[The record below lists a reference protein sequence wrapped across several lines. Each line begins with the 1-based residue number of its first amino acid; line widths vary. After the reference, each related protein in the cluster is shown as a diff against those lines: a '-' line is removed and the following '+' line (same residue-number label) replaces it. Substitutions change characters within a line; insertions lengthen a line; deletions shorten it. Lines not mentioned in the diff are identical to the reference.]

1 MSYTVKIL
9 SHNKAVE
16 AHPGDVLADKILE
29 AGIPLSLFCN
39 KRGLCGKCFVEIVR
53 GPRPSLLDKER
64 TWLSLKNLGKNFR
77 LACQY
82 EVSGNIEVNIP
93 ALFTTPDV
101 PILPAISRTAVAPDP
116 AVKKYYLE
124 LSRPDITSPRS
135 LFEILLEEL
144 GYKHLKA
151 SLAVLSDLGRTLEG
165 GDFKAT
171 ATVYR
176 EKEMIA
182 VEPGDTT
189 EENYGLAVDIGTTT
203 LVMDLVDLNTGRTLA
218 TEAALNGQAKRGAD
232 VVSRISYASAGPG
245 YAAELRSLVMDS
257 LNQMARRVLSR
268 SRVAPASVYEVV
280 VSGNTTMNHLL
291 LGIPVETLAVAPYHA
306 VFSRLPSVSARQA
319 GFAVHP
325 QAKVYLAPNVKSFV
339 GGDITSG
346 LLASRLVSRRG
357 NYLFIDLGTNGE
369 IVLKAGSDLVATST
383 AAGPAFEGTN
393 ISCGMPALPG
403 AVYKAEDTG
412 SVRLYTLGD
421 RPARGICG
429 TGLIDLIAIFLE
441 RGKISPAGAVR
452 DETKVIRVNEAM
464 ALAQEDIRQMQLA
477 CAAIKT
483 GMRLMLKRNHLSEAN
498 LDAIYIAGAFGNYLN
513 IENSMKIGLLP
524 RLDPR
529 RLVFI
534 GNSSLAGAR
543 RILISRV
550 EREKAE
556 SLIRKIRY
564 VSLAAEPE
572 FQDYFIK
579 ALEFSGWP

>member
-1 MSYTVKIL
+1 MAYTIKIL
-9 SHNKAVE
+9 SHGKTIKAG
-16 AHPGDVLADKILE
+16 PRDVLAEKILE
-29 AGIPLSLFCN
+29 AGIPLSLYCS
-39 KRGLCGKCFVEIVR
+39 KRGLCGKCFVEIVS
-53 GPRPSLLDKER
+53 GPRPSLLEKER
-64 TWLSLKNLGKNFR
+64 TWLGQKNLGKNFR

-82 EVSGNIEVNIP
+82 KVSSNLEINVP
-93 ALFTTPDV
+93 ALFTSPDV
-101 PILPAISRTAVAPDP
+101 PILPAVSRSAVAPDP

-124 LSRPDITSPRS
+124 LSRPDIASPCS
-135 LFEILLEEL
+135 LFEILVEDL

-151 SLAVLSDLGRTLEG
+151 PLAVLSGLGRTLEEG
-165 GDFKAT
+165 NFKAT

-189 EENYGLAVDIGTTT
+189 EENHGLAVDIGTTT

-218 TEAALNGQAKRGAD
+218 TEAAFNGQAKRGAD

-245 YAAELRSLVMDS
+245 YAAELRSLVLDS
-257 LNQMARRVLSR
+257 LNQMVRQVLSR
-268 SRVAPASVYEVV
+268 SRVSPASVYEVHA
-280 VSGNTTMNHLL
+280 SGNTTMNHLL
-291 LGIPVETLAVAPYHA
+291 LGIPVETLAVSPYHA
-306 VFSRLPSVSARQA
+306 VFSRLPSISACQA
-319 GFAVHP
+319 GFSVHP
-325 QAKVYLAPNVKSFV
+325 QAKVYLTPNIKSFV

-346 LLASRLVSRRG
+346 LLASRLLSRRG

-383 AAGPAFEGTN
+383 AAGPAFEGMN

-403 AVYKAEDTG
+403 AVYKAEDAG
-412 SVRLYTLGD
+412 SVKIYTLGD
-421 RPARGICG
+421 QPSRGVCG

-441 RGKISPAGAVR
+441 RGKISPGGAVR
-452 DETKVIRVNEAM
+452 DENKVIRVDGNV
-464 ALAQEDIRQMQLA
+464 ALTQGDIRQMQLA

-483 GMRLMLKRNHLSEAN
+483 GMRLMLKKNHLSEAD
-498 LDAIYIAGAFGNYLN
+498 LEAIYIAGAFGNYLN
-513 IENSMKIGLLP
+513 IENSMRIGLLP
-524 RLDPR
+524 RLDHR

-543 RILISRV
+543 LILISRA

-556 SLIRKIRY
+556 SLIRRVRY